1 MSRREQP
8 YLPLYVMDFLTDE
21 KLVECSA
28 ESTGV
33 YIRLMCLMHKSEQY
47 GAILL
52 KQKDKQTGKQIYDF
66 ACKLMR
72 QMPYDIET
80 IERSLTE
87 LLNEGV
93 LSMDGDVWCV
103 TANSAIQGLLREKEA
118 DKGEGRKTARGLLLL
133 VLLRILLKQKPKQTL
148 KMKLKLKMNMKLK
161 IKVKMK
167 ITEIFRKRQIPHC
180 PRARK

>member
-87 LLNEGV
+87 
-93 LSMDGDVWCV
+93 
-103 TANSAIQGLLREKEA
+103 
-118 DKGEGRKTARGLLLL
+118 
-133 VLLRILLKQKPKQTL
+133 
-148 KMKLKLKMNMKLK
+148 
-161 IKVKMK
+161 
-167 ITEIFRKRQIPHC
+167 
-180 PRARK
+180 

>member
-93 LSMDGDVWCV
+93 LSMDGDVLFQRRMV
-103 TANSAIQGLLREKEA
+103 RDGKLSDTRASAGK
-118 DKGEGRKTARGLLLL
+118 RGD
-133 VLLRILLKQKPKQTL
+133 VYKRQLRI
-148 KMKLKLKMNMKLK
+148 
-161 IKVKMK
+161 
-167 ITEIFRKRQIPHC
+167 
-180 PRARK
+180 RAELCTMVYSSTRINENDRFSA